1 MRLGLLILSENI
13 CGTLALNYD
22 GGEWA
27 RWFGECLQRHILAIK
42 DRQVPYGTQYRS
54 EFKLRKTTIGFIS
67 EYDKNGMP
75 RTAVVY
81 PTDGAY

>member
-1 MRLGLLILSENI
+1 MDLGYLMISAHVAR
-13 CGTLALNYD
+13 TLTTTDAHF
-22 GGEWA
+22 GQ
-27 RWFGECLQRHILAIK
+27 WFGESLQTHLRAIEK
-42 DRQVPYGTQYRS
+42 IEVPFGTQYRS
-54 EFKLRKTTIGFIS
+54 EFQWGKKYQLGFIT

>member
-13 CGTLALNYD
+13 CATLASSD
-22 GGEWA
+22 ERFGQ
-27 RWFGECLQRHILAIK
+27 WFGECLQGHIHKIK

-54 EFKLRKTTIGFIS
+54 EFKWGKTVIGFIS